1 VLNACLHNPVMLAR
15 EVVTLVQLSG
25 GRMELG
31 LGAGHTPGEFAACG
45 VPMEPA
51 RERKARLAEFVE
63 IMRALLDGRTIAMLM
78 TMIGDEHSSRPLTC
92 VDVDGSRMSF
102 LVDASTD
109 WAIAVARG
117 SAVAHLTVA
126 DERDNV
132 YVALNGAATIIADRG
147 EIDRLWN
154 PDAGAFFSG
163 KDDPNVA
170 VLHFDATEGEYWDG
184 PSGMIGAAI
193 STIKV
198 AVTGSAEAAG
208 ARGDVAVDGT

>member
-1 VLNACLHNPVMLAR
+1 MSNDTSK
-15 EVVTLVQLSG
+15 TLD
-25 GRMELG
+25 EL
-31 LGAGHTPGEFAACG
+31 LE
-45 VPMEPA
+45 
-51 RERKARLAEFVE
+51 
-63 IMRALLDGRTIAMLM
+63 GRTIAMLM

-126 DERDNV
+126 DDRDNV

-170 VLHFDATEGEYWDG
+170 VLHFAATEGEYWDG